1 MKFLLL
7 GMKDKNMR
15 DLRTS

>member
-7 GMKDKNMR
+7 GMKDKHMR
-15 DLRTS
+15 DIRTS